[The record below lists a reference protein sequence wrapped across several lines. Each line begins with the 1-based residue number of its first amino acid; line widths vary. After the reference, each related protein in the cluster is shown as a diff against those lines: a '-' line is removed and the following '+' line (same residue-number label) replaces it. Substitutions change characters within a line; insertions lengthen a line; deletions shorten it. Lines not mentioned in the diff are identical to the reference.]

1 MPAAQVIAER
11 GHAGI
16 DGQDDVT
23 AVATVAAVWAAARH
37 VGLTAEGGGAVATGT
52 CGDEDAGVVSEHG
65 LGG

>member
-16 DGQDDVT
+16 DGQEDVT
-23 AVATVAAVWAAARH
+23 AVATVTAVGTAARY
-37 VGLTAEGGGAVATGT
+37 VGLTAEGRGAVATGT